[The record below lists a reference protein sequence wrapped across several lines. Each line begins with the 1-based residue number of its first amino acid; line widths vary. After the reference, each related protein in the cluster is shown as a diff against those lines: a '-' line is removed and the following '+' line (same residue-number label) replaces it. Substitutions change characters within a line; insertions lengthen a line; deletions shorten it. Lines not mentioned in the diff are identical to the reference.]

1 MGIKLIAV
9 LSKID
14 IIDKNG
20 AAMKVSSTE
29 FQQNVGR
36 YQDAAL
42 QAPVVITKH
51 DRPHTV
57 LVSAAL
63 FEVFTKGRVARTVE
77 ELDQDTLQAIAEASV
92 PAEHAALDALLKDWS
107 P

>member
-1 MGIKLIAV
+1 M
-9 LSKID
+9 KIT
-14 IIDKNG
+14 
-20 AAMKVSSTE
+20 STE

-42 QAPVVITKH
+42 RSPVVITKH

-57 LVSAAL
+57 LMSAAM
-63 FEVFTKGRVARTVE
+63 FEVVMKGRVARRVE
-77 ELDQDTLQAIAEASV
+77 DLDDDTLKAIAGASV
-92 PAEHAALDALLKDWS
+92 PETHAALDDLLKDWT